1 MSKMNRYQSLRAGAI
16 SAGIAVIVLIIWL
29 LSGCGDEGTLNISP
43 RISDNAP
50 IYKTHGGYKCTMPR
64 MYALYSRE
72 WIIFDEAHIRDVVM
86 NWLDIRI
93 EETLLD
99 YPNKTRGR
107 DIAES
112 KLYIL
117 HNNYMFPCEGGSG
130 MCYGRTNM
138 ISYIEGVIYARWQG
152 NEYPD
157 FQTNPDLIKTKEYF
171 YQLTGVKGWLTQ
183 GSNYY
188 ASDLYPD
195 GMGLLVIQHELEH
208 CLYGKNYGHT
218 GFKGQMINNVHMTI
232 AEF

>member
-1 MSKMNRYQSLRAGAI
+1 MSKMTRYQSLRAAI
-16 SAGIAVIVLIIWL
+16 FCFIMAIIFLALVL

-50 IYKTHGGYKCTMPR
+50 IYKTPGGFKCTMPR

-72 WIIFDEAHIRDVVM
+72 WIIFDETHIRDVVM

-93 EETLLD
+93 ETTLLD
-99 YPNKTRGR
+99 YPNKVRGR

-117 HNNYMFPCEGGSG
+117 HNHYMFPCESSSG
-130 MCYGRTNM
+130 MCYGRNNM
-138 ISYIEGVIYARWQG
+138 ISYIEGAIYARWQG
-152 NEYPD
+152 NEYPA
-157 FQTNPDLIKTKEYF
+157 FQTNPDLLKTKEYF

-188 ASDLYPD
+188 ASDLYSD

-208 CLYGKNYGHT
+208 CLYGSRYGHQIIGEVKLT
-218 GFKGQMINNVHMTI
+218 EV
-232 AEF
+232 EF

>member
-1 MSKMNRYQSLRAGAI
+1 MKEGRKMTKYQSNVLWIAAFFIMLAI
-16 SAGIAVIVLIIWL
+16 FVVLL
-29 LSGCGDEGTLNISP
+29 LSGCGDEGNLNISP
-43 RISDNAP
+43 RISDNAT
-50 IYKTHGGYKCTMPR
+50 IYKTPGGYRCTMPR
-64 MYALYSRE
+64 MYVLYSRE
-72 WIIFDEAHIRDVVM
+72 WIIFDESHIRDVVM

-99 YPNKTRGR
+99 YPDKVRGR

-117 HNNYMFPCEGGSG
+117 YNNYMFPCKGGSG
-130 MCYGRTNM
+130 MCYG
-138 ISYIEGVIYARWQG
+138 IEGAIYARWQG

-157 FQTNPDLIKTKEYF
+157 FQTNPDLVKTKEYF

-188 ASDLYPD
+188 ASDLYAD

-208 CLYGKNYGHT
+208 CLYGSKYGH
-218 GFKGQMINNVHMTI
+218 QTI
-232 AEF
+232 GEVKLTEVEF